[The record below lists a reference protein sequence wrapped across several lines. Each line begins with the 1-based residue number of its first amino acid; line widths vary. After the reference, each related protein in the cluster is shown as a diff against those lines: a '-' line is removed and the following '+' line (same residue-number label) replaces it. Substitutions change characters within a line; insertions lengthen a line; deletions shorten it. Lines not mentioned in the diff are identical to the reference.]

1 MGWFFAFYFGS
12 YFDVSFKARSDNFSS
27 KRKRTEST
35 VVDFKNKLD
44 SSLLE
49 IYRDNVLIGMKRKLY
64 CHKTKKNSMKKDTT
78 YDTKLTRL
86 SVKYFS
92 QVLDECLLITNR

>member
-1 MGWFFAFYFGS
+1 
-12 YFDVSFKARSDNFSS
+12 
-27 KRKRTEST
+27 
-35 VVDFKNKLD
+35 
-44 SSLLE
+44 
-49 IYRDNVLIGMKRKLY
+49 MKRKLY

-92 QVLDECLLITNR
+92 QVLDECLVITIR

>member
-1 MGWFFAFYFGS
+1 MLFIVFMTLKFMYNFFLNEFTF
-12 YFDVSFKARSDNFSS
+12 
-27 KRKRTEST
+27 
-35 VVDFKNKLD
+35 
-44 SSLLE
+44 LLQ
-49 IYRDNVLIGMKRKLY
+49 
-64 CHKTKKNSMKKDTT
+64 KNSMKKDTT